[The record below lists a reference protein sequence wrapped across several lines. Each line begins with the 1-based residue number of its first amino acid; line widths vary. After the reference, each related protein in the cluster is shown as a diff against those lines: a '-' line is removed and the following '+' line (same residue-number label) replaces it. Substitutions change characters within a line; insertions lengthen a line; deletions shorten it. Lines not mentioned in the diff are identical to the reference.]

1 MNTTEVHYLSPAEL
15 EMIKLK
21 REQEELAKKELEAKK
36 ALQIEKDIAAAE
48 LQLAKT
54 MKEDEEQVAATVK
67 YLEELVNCSPQ
78 YVIEI
83 VDSQNVIEVKGDY
96 INPDNPKEA
105 NYNRVVVWSKT
116 YPRKVAHINYGNYKV
131 RVAKHFT
138 YKSYRS
144 VDNGYKMF
152 ISGDGID
159 YNRNNRPYAKAKTVH
174 EVFTDAIKSIQEKK
188 ELQEK
193 KKNALSTT
201 FEKMKLLYPNAKI
214 VEGYDFEKNYNPR
227 KYGYGERYDTITI
240 TLPNNITITYRVYS
254 DGSLSRKSI
263 SFPSNGPDQWKILEK
278 LNSITFD

>member
-1 MNTTEVHYLSPAEL
+1 MNTTEEIQLSPAEL

-36 ALQIEKDIAAAE
+36 ALQIEKEIIAAEERVARII
-48 LQLAKT
+48 KG
-54 MKEDEEQVAATVK
+54 DEEQVAAAEK
-67 YLEELVNCSPQ
+67 FLGELLTHSSQ
-78 YVIEI
+78 YVLEVINSEEI
-83 VDSQNVIEVKGDY
+83 AEVKGDY
-96 INPDNPKEA
+96 INPDNPKEG

-138 YKSYRS
+138 HKTYRS
-144 VDNGYKMF
+144 TDNGYKMF
-152 ISGDGID
+152 ISGNGIE
-159 YNRNNRPYAKAKTVH
+159 YNRENRPYAKAKTIH

-188 ELQEK
+188 DLQEK

-227 KYGYGERYDTITI
+227 RHGYGERYDTITI

-254 DGSLSRKSI
+254 DGSLGRKNI
-263 SFPSNGPDQWKILEK
+263 SFPNNGTDQWKILEK